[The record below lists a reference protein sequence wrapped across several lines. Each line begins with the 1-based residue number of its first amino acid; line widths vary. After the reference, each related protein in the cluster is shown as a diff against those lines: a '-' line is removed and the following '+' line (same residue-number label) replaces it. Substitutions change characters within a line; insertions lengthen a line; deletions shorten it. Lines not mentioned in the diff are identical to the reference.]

1 MLKDVSKS
9 VDRLSDALNAL
20 DDFEKFMVN
29 FLNGKY
35 STLPDIKSLSAG
47 ERNSL
52 TAEFDQTKA
61 ALVNQIIFMVRE
73 LNGTP

>member
-35 STLPDIKSLSAG
+35 SALPDIKSLSAG